1 MKLINELTD
10 ELIAIS
16 KEFNRDNDNELK
28 NIKIDLLIQRL
39 KAVKLNLN
47 EAPFQDLDA
56 YVKQTFNHYT
66 FRRITKAVA
75 SLELLKTTDSK
86 RKYNAVAR
94 KIIANKFYL
103 LNIHQMI
110 IKNKR
115 AYVER
120 NKMTHV
126 KPFEIFI
133 ESEK

>member
-1 MKLINELTD
+1 MKSINELTD
-10 ELIAIS
+10 ELIVIS

-39 KAVKLNLN
+39 KAIKLNVN
-47 EAPFQDLDA
+47 EAPFQDLDK

-66 FRRITKAVA
+66 FRLITKAVT
-75 SLELLKTTDSK
+75 SLELLKTADGK

-94 KIIANKFYL
+94 KLIASKFHL
-103 LNIHQMI
+103 VNIQQMML
-110 IKNKR
+110 KNKQ

-120 NKMTHV
+120 NKLTHV
-126 KPFEIFI
+126 NPPEIFI